1 MYIYSLTT
9 ALCVDPTRKR
19 IEHTFV
25 PSVVHNRLL
34 IFRSELRGVFL
45 FVCFLPPR
53 EFGFLFILYL
63 LGLQRASRALRR
75 LFVEFNLNCKQEAKM
90 RFAACLLP
98 RLQPRNAL
106 RCISGVN
113 IDGTHSIVGYTSP
126 SLPSF
131 PFAEVCALQPAP
143 PLSSPPFLVPSP
155 PPPPFLSHRSCA
167 GKFESGNWELTFEP
181 VR

>member
-1 MYIYSLTT
+1 MYIYSLAT

-34 IFRSELRGVFL
+34 IFRSELRVFVSL
-45 FVCFLPPR
+45 FVFSPPPH

-63 LGLQRASRALRR
+63 LGLQRAPRALRR

-143 PLSSPPFLVPSP
+143 PRPSPPLPSSFFP
-155 PPPPFLSHRSCA
+155 PPPPLLS
-167 GKFESGNWELTFEP
+167 
-181 VR
+181 

>member
-34 IFRSELRGVFL
+34 IFRSELRVL
-45 FVCFLPPR
+45 FFFCPPPVNSD
-53 EFGFLFILYL
+53 FLFILYL
-63 LGLQRASRALRR
+63 LGLQRAPRALHW

-113 IDGTHSIVGYTSP
+113 IDGTHSVVGYTSP

-143 PLSSPPFLVPSP
+143 PSPPSLPRSLPFLPLSSPEP
-155 PPPPFLSHRSCA
+155 P
-167 GKFESGNWELTFEP
+167 
-181 VR
+181 